1 MALDA
6 SYLCGLATTVFIT
19 TGVVVAL
26 VRWFH
31 MCRPYDRNPVY
42 YYPARPFV
50 TGIFLSTLLLL
61 PYALHPESEDAWHL
75 VQMYFLPGSL
85 YQFTVMLYAYF
96 GNVMKWRKWRTPIL
110 IVGCPVVLALL
121 GAEVLA
127 IIPGDHATIISH
139 VSLLILGGVMTG
151 VCLGA
156 IGLVIRWARQF
167 DEDDFSNPNDFPV
180 TFARRW
186 LLMILVNMG
195 FCWTAALADNKL
207 LMAVVMLLFSGS
219 SVMLVI
225 TVLHPHRTRPV
236 VEEEE
241 LAMEANCE
249 AEANCPDQ
257 MYNRSM
263 PQKKRREI
271 LSAIRSVVEG
281 QQAFLEPH
289 LSLQNVADRSGYN
302 RSYVSGLI
310 KAEYGGFFA
319 YVNGLRIAYVDTW
332 LQEHPAGTIQEA
344 VDAAGFSSRQ
354 GYYSVKARLEK

>member
-1 MALDA
+1 MALAA

-31 MCRPYDRNPVY
+31 MCRPYDTNPNY

-50 TGIFLSTLLLL
+50 TGIFLSSLLLL

-75 VQMYFLPGSL
+75 AQMYFLPGSL
-85 YQFTVMLYAYF
+85 YEFTVMLYAYF
-96 GNVMKWRKWRTPIL
+96 GNVMRWKKWRRPIL
-110 IVGCPVVLALL
+110 IVGFPVAISLVA
-121 GAEVLA
+121 AEILA
-127 IIPGDHATIISH
+127 ILPGDHISIISH
-139 VSLLILGGVMTG
+139 ANMLILGGVMTW

-156 IGLVIRWARQF
+156 MWLVFRWARQF

-180 TFARRW
+180 TFARHW
-186 LLMILVNMG
+186 LLLILVNMC
-195 FCWTAALADNKL
+195 FCWAAALADTKL
-207 LMAVVMLLFSGS
+207 LMAVVMLLFSAS
-219 SVMLVI
+219 AVMLVI

-236 VEEEE
+236 MEEEE
-241 LAMEANCE
+241 KTLEETNADDQE
-249 AEANCPDQ
+249 Q

-263 PQKKRREI
+263 PQRKRLEI
-271 LSAIRSVVEG
+271 LSAIRAVVEE

-289 LSLQNVADRSGYN
+289 LTLQNVADRSGYN
-302 RSYVSGLI
+302 RSYISGLI

-319 YVNGLRIAYVDTW
+319 YVNGLRLAYVDTW

-344 VDAAGFSSRQ
+344 IDASGFCSRQ
-354 GYYSVKARLEK
+354 GYYSVKARLNGE